1 MSRFTRVVGVIGG
14 VMATTLLFASCTD
27 SMDRPID
34 PRPTETGTAAEGFG
48 QSMFETV
55 NESSAVGGTL
65 RVGVLQ
71 SCGSLV
77 PKLGTKR
84 RPRPLD
90 QSPTCR
96 NIQRA
101 TTRQLVGFAGYPGGS
116 GFTVLP
122 DLAEDLGSLGDDG
135 RSVTYRLRT
144 GVTWQDGT
152 AITADDVVAG
162 LANFAEEFPD
172 VGFIDATA
180 PDASTVV
187 VRLQEPFPAL
197 NQYLAMSAASPRPA
211 NGARLASGPFM
222 VEQTDERRT
231 RLIRNPTWN
240 QDTDVIR
247 IPHVDSID
255 IIVFES
261 ATDLENAVIAEDVD
275 LSLGPGA
282 DDAEATRL
290 LSNAL
295 TAGSVD
301 IPAVGNVTML
311 ALRSTVAP
319 LDNVSCRR
327 AIYSAMDRQALVDAS
342 GGPFRRQLA
351 NVVTPSNYPSYASG
365 YEPYPNGEGKGDLDA
380 ARAQLAECGQSEG
393 FAMTVSFPIDKGAE
407 FIAIREALDRVGISV
422 LGLPM
427 DPNTAPAD
435 ETESTADAVL
445 MEWSSVVPSIHAF
458 WQPLVGDD
466 ARNIA
471 GVNQPLVDA
480 LMSSPEMGSAD
491 LAIQADVGRMIDRLV
506 LDGAFYIPLTY
517 ETDVFFRATSL
528 TNVTSNSALG
538 SRVNIVDLGVTT
550 TD

>member
-1 MSRFTRVVGVIGG
+1 
-14 VMATTLLFASCTD
+14 
-27 SMDRPID
+27 
-34 PRPTETGTAAEGFG
+34 
-48 QSMFETV
+48 MFETV
-55 NESSAVGGTL
+55 NENSSVGGTL

-71 SCGSLV
+71 PCGSIV

-90 QSPTCR
+90 QSPICR

-122 DLAEDLGSLGDDG
+122 DLAEDLGSLSDDG
-135 RSVTYRLRT
+135 RSVTYRLRP

-162 LANFAEEFPD
+162 LTNFGTDFPD

-180 PDASTVV
+180 LDASTVV
-187 VRLQEPFPAL
+187 VQLEEPFPAL

-211 NGARLASGPFM
+211 NGARLASGPFI
-222 VEQTDERRT
+222 VEQTDVRRT
-231 RLIRNPTWN
+231 RLIRNPAWS
-240 QDTDVIR
+240 QESDVIR
-247 IPHVDSID
+247 IPHAESIE

-261 ATDLENAVIAEDVD
+261 ATDLQNAVIAEDID

-282 DDAEATRL
+282 DDTEATRL

-311 ALRSTVAP
+311 ALRSTVSP

-327 AIYSAMDRQALVDAS
+327 AIYSAMNRQALVEAS
-342 GGPFRRQLA
+342 GGPFRGQRA
-351 NVVTPSNYPSYASG
+351 YVVTPSNYPSYASG
-365 YEPYPNGEGKGDLDA
+365 YEPYPNGEGQGDLDA
-380 ARAQLAECGQSEG
+380 ARDQLATCGQSAG
-393 FAMTVSFPIDKGAE
+393 FTLTVSFPSDRGAE
-407 FIAIREALDRVGISV
+407 FLAVREALDRVGIAV
-422 LGLPM
+422 LGFPTEPNVASM
-427 DPNTAPAD
+427 D
-435 ETESTADAVL
+435 EMSSTADAVL

-471 GVNQPLVDA
+471 GVDLPLVDA
-480 LMSSPEMGSAD
+480 LMNSPEMGSAD

-517 ETDVFFRATSL
+517 ETDVFYRTSRL

-538 SRVNIVDLGVTT
+538 SRVNVVDLGVTE